1 MAYIVQSMT
10 QTHEHVATIT
20 VFCMMTINLTLTVAL
35 ATVPKKF
42 QLAGSVQALQS
53 TAAAGSIR
61 S

>member
-10 QTHEHVATIT
+10 QTHEHVATII

-35 ATVPKKF
+35 ATALKEF
-42 QLAGSVQALQS
+42 QLAGSAKALES
-53 TAAAGSIR
+53 TVTAGRIR